1 MILERVVGIQ
11 VEKYF
16 EDNGFFG
23 SFQFGFRAK
32 KSTVSEL
39 LSLFE
44 DLLDAKEAGKEIAL
58 LLYDLSSA
66 FDTVEMKVL
75 LDKLKCYG
83 DLTSDHSN
91 GLSLT

>member
-1 MILERVVGIQ
+1 M
-11 VEKYF
+11 EKYF

-58 LLYDLSSA
+58 RIA
-66 FDTVEMKVL
+66 I
-75 LDKLKCYG
+75 
-83 DLTSDHSN
+83 
-91 GLSLT
+91 